1 MLILRVAARPS
12 CLLFTGQT
20 CDANGVH
27 GDLETIADVPVATCA
42 TVWQHHREIRFLLV
56 FHEALYFGN
65 SMDHSLINPN
75 QMRHHGIDVCD
86 NWEGDFGIV
95 PEDIFI
101 PFDSVCQ

>member
-1 MLILRVAARPS
+1 
-12 CLLFTGQT
+12 
-20 CDANGVH
+20 
-27 GDLETIADVPVATCA
+27 LETIADVPVATCA